1 MNDSQIPNT
10 LYIFFS
16 YHVDNI
22 VLKGPEFGYGN
33 RIMEKQKSNWWI
45 DAILFAIFWISLF
58 PDLTG
63 LEIHQW
69 LGLAAMALALLHLL
83 VHWKWVETVTL
94 RLFSRTP
101 AQTRIHYLMDLGVM
115 LGFAMILLTGLLIS
129 TWLDLP
135 LYDLAAW
142 THIHLMVS
150 VFTLLLV
157 VLKLILHWRW
167 ISNAVRRHV
176 FDPVFI
182 RNDSVRSVPVDRRD
196 FLKLTGF
203 LGAATV
209 LTVHGLF
216 DQPAEG
222 QAQSTSESA
231 AEEIN
236 PQPAETAAA
245 STQPAVSAAE
255 GAAADTPAPVLP
267 AATAEPACV
276 VRCPNGC
283 SYPGRC
289 RRYVDLN
296 GNNLC
301 DNGECL

>member
-1 MNDSQIPNT
+1 MNDSHIPNT

-69 LGLAAMALALLHLL
+69 LGLAAMAL
-83 VHWKWVETVTL
+83 
-94 RLFSRTP
+94 
-101 AQTRIHYLMDLGVM
+101 VM